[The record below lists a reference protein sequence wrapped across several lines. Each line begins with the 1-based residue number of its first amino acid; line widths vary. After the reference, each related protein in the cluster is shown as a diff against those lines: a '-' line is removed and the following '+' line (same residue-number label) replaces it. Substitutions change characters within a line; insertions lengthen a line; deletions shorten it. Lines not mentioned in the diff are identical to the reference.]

1 MADIPEFA
9 AHGTTG
15 QPSIAIREAV
25 VDDAVELAAA
35 HVASWQAAYRGLL
48 PQALLDGLSAERRTA
63 TWVRAL
69 QDAGCLT
76 HVAVEPNGRVAGFI
90 HAGASRDADC
100 GDKVG
105 ELIAIYLRPELWNR
119 GVGHQLHAAGM
130 ASLAARF
137 EQATLWVLEGN
148 ARARAFYVRQGWQP
162 DGAVK
167 RDTLADAEVTE
178 VRYRRSLI
186 DR

>member
-1 MADIPEFA
+1 MANTPDVA
-9 AHGTTG
+9 AHGSTG
-15 QPSIAIREAV
+15 HPSISIREAV
-25 VDDAVELAAA
+25 LDDAAELAAA

-63 TWVRAL
+63 SWVRAL
-69 QDAGCLT
+69 EEAGCVT
-76 HVAVEPNGRVAGFI
+76 HIAVEPNARVAGFI
-90 HAGASRDADC
+90 HVGASRDADA
-100 GDKVG
+100 GAKVG
-105 ELIAIYLRPELWNR
+105 ELISIYLRPELWNR

-148 ARARAFYVRQGWQP
+148 ARARAFYERQGWQP